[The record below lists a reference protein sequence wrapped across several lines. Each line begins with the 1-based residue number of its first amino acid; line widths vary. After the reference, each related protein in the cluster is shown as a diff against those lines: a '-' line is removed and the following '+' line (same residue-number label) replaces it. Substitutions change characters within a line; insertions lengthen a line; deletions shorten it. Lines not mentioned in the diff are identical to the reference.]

1 MDKFLRS
8 RKNLIRISV
17 GLIAI
22 LLLSVMSGCVVAQN
36 IESQT
41 TEQEPVFNDAGTV
54 QLYYVNDMEVVPE
67 DDRYQLKQPDSL
79 FSSLEEVMGA
89 MHLSGGI
96 AFESYS
102 IDTDN
107 NILLDITIEE
117 GVSEEDILL
126 NKLAIIKSIKE
137 LNGAGDIALSIS
149 GKISEMATYTDSS
162 FFYYD
167 DAEDSSENTGDVV
180 LYLPDRGTLKK
191 VVASVTIGPDDS
203 AELAVIN
210 QLVAYNVLPD
220 GTKINAVSVMN
231 GTVTL
236 DLSSEFINQKPDE
249 DAVLV
254 IYSVVNSLTSLPNV
268 NKVQFL
274 VDGEKVEVY
283 QGVVGIG
290 GPLEFEDH

>member
-1 MDKFLRS
+1 MNMIRLS
-8 RKNLIRISV
+8 WKNFIRLSV
-17 GLIAI
+17 GLITIMI
-22 LLLSVMSGCVVAQN
+22 LSLLSGCVVAQN

-41 TEQEPVFNDAGTV
+41 TEQEPAFSDAGTV
-54 QLYYVNDMEVVPE
+54 QLYYVNNMEVVPE

-89 MHLSGGI
+89 MNLSGGI
-96 AFESYS
+96 TFESYS

-107 NILLDITIEE
+107 NILLEIAIDE
-117 GVSEEDILL
+117 GVSEEDVLL
-126 NKLAIIKSIKE
+126 NKLAIIKSVKE
-137 LNGAGDIALSIS
+137 LDGAGEIALSIS

-180 LYLPDRGTLKK
+180 LYLPDKGTLKK

-203 AELAVIN
+203 AESAVIN

-220 GTKINAVSVMN
+220 GTKINAISVMN
-231 GTVTL
+231 GTATL
-236 DLSSEFINQKPDE
+236 DLSSEFINQEPDE

-268 NKVQFL
+268 SKVQFL
-274 VDGEKVEVY
+274 VDGEKVEMY
-283 QGVVGIG
+283 QNLVGIG

>member
-1 MDKFLRS
+1 
-8 RKNLIRISV
+8 
-17 GLIAI
+17 
-22 LLLSVMSGCVVAQN
+22 
-36 IESQT
+36 
-41 TEQEPVFNDAGTV
+41 
-54 QLYYVNDMEVVPE
+54 MEVVPE
-67 DDRYQLKQPDSL
+67 DERYQLKQPDSL

-149 GKISEMATYTDSS
+149 GKISEIATYTDSS

-203 AELAVIN
+203 AESAVIN

>member
-137 LNGAGDIALSIS
+137 LNGA
-149 GKISEMATYTDSS
+149 ATYTDSS